1 MEISQILAA
10 ALICKIVLENAAGD
24 HDQLRIER
32 RTLKC
37 FFFTLDSGPGCCLT
51 AKDLFV
57 FGSLVFR
64 FGAFQKKSF
73 SQEKH
78 CDGSTS
84 VLV

>member
-1 MEISQILAA
+1 MEISQIA

-24 HDQLRIER
+24 HDQLRSER

-37 FFFTLDSGPGCCLT
+37 FFSPSIPAGCCLT